1 MSYHAA
7 EWKALGTRIVETMRA
22 NPRVTVFILGVVFGS
37 ATVLLLG

>member
-1 MSYHAA
+1 MSFHKTDYVAFGN
-7 EWKALGTRIVETMRA
+7 KIVETMRA